1 MRLISFSVQKYRSI
15 TKAEKLP
22 LSDLTVL
29 VGPNNEGKSNL
40 LQALVTGM
48 RFLVPQDGDGYNRR
62 VGPQAAYARS
72 QGRYSW
78 SRDYPQQLQERQPSG
93 RSIFDFVFRMTEEE
107 SKKLEDVIGHR
118 LNQDLPVRLLFG
130 KETEPHFSVPKQ
142 RSGPKISEKKDEIR
156 TFVAELVQVQYISA
170 VRTAE
175 SALEVVDNLMR
186 QELAGLT
193 QNATYAA
200 ALKRI
205 DELERPILDAIAG
218 TLNKSLSELLPEVR
232 AVRIETRSR
241 RMLRQ
246 TGDTRLIV
254 DDGNPTD
261 LALKGD
267 GVQSLAA
274 ISLMRHYAAETGL
287 SESLILAVEEPEAHL
302 HPRGVHALRSVLE
315 EISRTQ
321 QVVIT
326 THSPLLV
333 NRLDLASNIIVERAK
348 ARPAESVR
356 ELRAVLGVRTSD
368 NLDGAD
374 VVLVVE
380 GTEDRTAL
388 AAILAD
394 RSKRLRAAIESGA
407 LQLVPLYGSGNLT
420 YILSLVRD
428 SLCLTHAFLDDDPA
442 GRDAA
447 EKARAHSFLAP
458 GDQTFAK
465 RLGQKDSEIE
475 DLYAADVYRAA
486 VLERFNVDCSMSVG
500 KAKSLKWSDRMR
512 LRFESSGQQW
522 DSETEAAL
530 KAVVGQAVAS
540 DPKNALAPVAEA
552 VMESLSSGL
561 ERKLTAA
568 RV

>member
-1 MRLISFSVQKYRSI
+1 
-15 TKAEKLP
+15 
-22 LSDLTVL
+22 
-29 VGPNNEGKSNL
+29 
-40 LQALVTGM
+40 
-48 RFLVPQDGDGYNRR
+48 
-62 VGPQAAYARS
+62 
-72 QGRYSW
+72 
-78 SRDYPQQLQERQPSG
+78 
-93 RSIFDFVFRMTEEE
+93 MTEEE
-107 SKKLEDVIGHR
+107 NRKLEDVIGHR

-130 KETEPHFSVPKQ
+130 KEAEPDFSVPKQ
-142 RSGPKISEKKDEIR
+142 RSGPKISEKKEEIR

-186 QELAGLT
+186 QELSALT
-193 QNATYAA
+193 RNATYAA

-218 TLNKSLSELLPEVR
+218 TLSTSLSELLPDVR
-232 AVRIETRSR
+232 AVRIEAQSR

-246 TGDTRLIV
+246 PGDTRLIV

-274 ISLMRHYAAETGL
+274 ISLMRHYAAKTGL
-287 SESLILAVEEPEAHL
+287 SEALILAVEEPEAHL
-302 HPRGVHALRSVLE
+302 HPRGVHALRAVLE

-326 THSPLLV
+326 THSPLLI

-380 GTEDRTAL
+380 GTEDKIAL
-388 AAILAD
+388 AAILAS

-407 LQLVPLYGSGNLT
+407 LQLVPLM
-420 YILSLVRD
+420 
-428 SLCLTHAFLDDDPA
+428 A
-442 GRDAA
+442 
-447 EKARAHSFLAP
+447 
-458 GDQTFAK
+458 
-465 RLGQKDSEIE
+465 
-475 DLYAADVYRAA
+475 
-486 VLERFNVDCSMSVG
+486 
-500 KAKSLKWSDRMR
+500 
-512 LRFESSGQQW
+512 
-522 DSETEAAL
+522 
-530 KAVVGQAVAS
+530 QA
-540 DPKNALAPVAEA
+540 
-552 VMESLSSGL
+552 
-561 ERKLTAA
+561 T
-568 RV
+568 